1 MRLVKIPHL
10 KRILLEVFGNVLN
23 RDWAGEMF
31 FFLRFST
38 DAIVL
43 LAHWV
48 REGVY
53 CYAVGTTPSGTGAAF
68 YPWKSFPSCR

>member
-1 MRLVKIPHL
+1 MC
-10 KRILLEVFGNVLN
+10 
-23 RDWAGEMF
+23 

-48 REGVY
+48 REGMY
-53 CYAVGTTPSGTGAAF
+53 CYAVGTNTFRDWSSF
-68 YPWKSFPSCR
+68 YPWKSFPSEAEKYSTVQLWFIISQLRRTSEALD

>member
-1 MRLVKIPHL
+1 MGR
-10 KRILLEVFGNVLN
+10 NV
-23 RDWAGEMF
+23 

-53 CYAVGTTPSGTGAAF
+53 CYAVGMTPSGSGAAF

>member
-1 MRLVKIPHL
+1 M
-10 KRILLEVFGNVLN
+10 VLTG
-23 RDWAGEMF
+23 RSGWGKM

-53 CYAVGTTPSGTGAAF
+53 CYAVGTTPSGTGAAL
-68 YPWKSFPSCR
+68 YPWKSFPSGR

>member
-1 MRLVKIPHL
+1 MC
-10 KRILLEVFGNVLN
+10 
-23 RDWAGEMF
+23 

-48 REGVY
+48 REGMY
-53 CYAVGTTPSGTGAAF
+53 CYAVGTNTFRDWSSF
-68 YPWKSFPSCR
+68 YPWKSFPSEAEKVQHSAALVHNQSTQENFRSA